1 MLKKITSII
10 LTLVLVLSF
19 SGCAQAS
26 HDPSTA
32 SASVEDSF
40 QQADTDKKED
50 APSTTPTPT
59 QGTSTLE
66 ISGFNYVANK
76 NTKKFHKPSC
86 RYVDDIKSS
95 NRWNYQGERAYL
107 ISRGYKPCKTCKP

>member
-10 LTLVLVLSF
+10 LALVLLLPF
-19 SGCAQAS
+19 SGCTQTAHTPAS
-26 HDPSTA
+26 TSTL
-32 SASVEDSF
+32 VEDPI

-50 APSTTPTPT
+50 VTPTFPAPIR
-59 QGTSTLE
+59 GTSTPE
-66 ISGFNYVANK
+66 ISGFNYVVNK

-107 ISRGYKPCKTCKP
+107 ISRNYKPCKTCKP